1 MKIRFLKEKDFS
13 HGFIECL
20 EMLGKT
26 PVTMSNM
33 MVVFQQRKKHGI
45 KTFVVEEKVTSKIIG
60 SASLILEPKFRYL
73 EKCGHLEDVCVVGTH
88 QNQGIGKKL
97 VIHVLE
103 YAKVNKCYKVILNCT
118 EENYTF
124 YSKLGFKK
132 HEHGLRIDLT

>member
-26 PVTMSNM
+26 PVNMSDM

-97 VIHVLE
+97 VSHVLN

-124 YSKLGFKK
+124 YNKLGFKK